1 MIRNTAYRYRLYPNE
16 EQVLFLDKQFGC
28 VRYAYNALVSKN
40 KEDYFTN
47 HIKYSFKN
55 NLAFITNLKY
65 QDGYS
70 FLKEGIAQSLQVAVS
85 NFDAAMS
92 NLFSGRAH
100 SPRYHKKKEYQS
112 IKIPQ
117 NFEIDEENNLLFIPK
132 LKSGIKIN
140 IHRPLPKMTTDYVRK
155 SKFRKKDTPIK
166 EVKSNIISITISKMV
181 SGKYYVSVACEE
193 DIEKLT
199 PNNNIIGLDLGIKS
213 FLVNS
218 KGDEIPNPRYLE
230 RAESKL
236 RHEQKRFSKM
246 RKGSKRREKQRI
258 KLARLHE
265 KVANQRKDFLHK
277 LSRAIVNE
285 NQVIIAE
292 TLRVANMMRNH
303 KLAKA
308 IASCG
313 WGLFLEMI
321 KYKSEWAGRIFYQIG
336 TFFASSKLCS
346 ACGYKND
353 KLTLSDREWACP
365 DCGVVHNRDENA
377 AINIMNKGIEDL
389 TKAGKLLFKEPS
401 GIGMLPD
408 ANQKL
413 DIPSGYRPMDE
424 ALTSTPLLCEDEQ
437 VGSLTR
443 ETSAFKRR

>member
-1 MIRNTAYRYRLYPNE
+1 MIRNTAYRYRLYPNK
-16 EQVLFLDKQFGC
+16 EQAAFLEKQFGC
-28 VRYAYNALVSKN
+28 VRYAYNTLVSKN
-40 KEDYFTN
+40 KEDYLIKN
-47 HIKYSFKN
+47 IKYSFKN
-55 NLAFITNLKY
+55 NLAFITHLKY
-65 QDGYS
+65 QDGYL

-85 NFDAAMS
+85 NFDTAMN
-92 NLFSGRAH
+92 NLFFGIARP
-100 SPRYHKKKEYQS
+100 PRYHKKREYQS
-112 IKIPQ
+112 IKISQ
-117 NFEIDEENNLLFIPK
+117 SFEINKEENLLFIPK
-132 LKSGIKIN
+132 LETGIKIN
-140 IHRPLPKMTTDYVRK
+140 IHRPLPKMEASYTRK
-155 SKFRKKDTPIK
+155 SKFRKKDALIK
-166 EVKSNIISITISKMV
+166 EVKSNIISITISKMA

-193 DIEKLT
+193 DIEELT

-230 RAESKL
+230 RAESRL

-246 RKGSKRREKQRI
+246 KKGSKRREKQRI
-258 KLARLHE
+258 KLARLHD

-292 TLRVANMMRNH
+292 TLRVANMIRNH

-313 WGLFLEMI
+313 WGLFLEML

-353 KLTLSDREWACP
+353 NLTLSIREWTCP
-365 DCGVVHNRDENA
+365 ECGVVHDRDENA
-377 AINIMNKGIEDL
+377 AINILNKGIEDL
-389 TKAGKLLFKEPS
+389 TKAGRLLFKEPS
-401 GIGMLPD
+401 GIGMLSD

-413 DIPSGYRPMDE
+413 DMLRNGSSEAE
-424 ALTSTPLLCEDEQ
+424 ALTSASPFFKEEQ

-443 ETSAFKRR
+443 ETAAFKQR